1 MTQTTSGRYLHTRRA
16 MLRQTALAGLT
27 LAAAP
32 LPSWALGLMQAGE
45 TIIPFTDIPAN
56 FSTRMV
62 QGPEENPG
70 QNMFRQD
77 LRELRAWRT
86 PVADFFAVGHYNVP
100 RVDRAAWQLSTRG
113 VVSSPIRFTL
123 DEIHRRP
130 RVERTVTFECSGNQA
145 QFHHGM
151 VGNATFGGCSLRAL
165 LEETRIGPSAK
176 EVIFWGADSGEET
189 IRGEK
194 YPQFF
199 ARSLSLED
207 ALGADAILAWEMNGE
222 PLTVAHGFPLRLIV
236 PGFYGIAQVKWLTSI
251 ELSETRL
258 MTRFM
263 ARDYVTVMGRQVGD
277 RVEWIET
284 SVLRQRV
291 KSVVARVSSLAGSN
305 RTKVFGAA
313 WSDGTPI
320 RTVELRIDGGGW
332 EPARLEPQPEKN
344 PFAWTF
350 FTHEG
355 PPLSAGEH
363 TLVSRATDEQGRV
376 QPEKLDL
383 KKTYWEDNAQF
394 IRRVKAG

>member
-1 MTQTTSGRYLHTRRA
+1 
-16 MLRQTALAGLT
+16 MLRQSALAS
-27 LAAAP
+27 LAVAGSSV
-32 LPSWALGLMQAGE
+32 PSWALALMQADE
-45 TIIPFTDIPAN
+45 RIIPFTDVPAN

-77 LRELRAWRT
+77 LRELRAWLT
-86 PVADFFAVGHYNVP
+86 PVSDFFAVAHYNTP
-100 RVDRAAWQLSTRG
+100 RIERATWQLATRG
-113 VVSSPIRFTL
+113 LVGSPLRLAL
-123 DEIHRRP
+123 DELRRRP

-151 VGNATFGGCSLRAL
+151 VGNATFAGCSLRAL
-165 LEETRIGPSAK
+165 LEETKVGPAAR

-194 YPQFF
+194 YTQFF
-199 ARSLSLED
+199 ARSL
-207 ALGADAILAWEMNGE
+207 ALDHAMQADAILAWEMNGE
-222 PLTVAHGFPLRLIV
+222 PLTVVHGFPLRLIV
-236 PGFYGIAQVKWLTSI
+236 PGCYGIAQVKWLTAI
-251 ELSETRL
+251 ELSESRL

-277 RVEWIET
+277 RTEWVET

-313 WSDGTPI
+313 WTDGTPLAA
-320 RTVELRIDGGGW
+320 VDVRIDGQAW
-332 EPARLEPQPEKN
+332 QPASLAPQPTRN
-344 PFAWTF
+344 PFSWTF
-350 FTHEG
+350 FTLETG
-355 PPLSAGEH
+355 PLAAGEH
-363 TLVSRATDEQGRV
+363 TVVSRATDAAGRV
-376 QPEKLDL
+376 QPETLAL

-394 IRRVKAG
+394 VRRIKVG